1 LFCEAA
7 HEYIGLT
14 NSIAKAPAASS
25 KGKLSTFETAIS
37 LRTGLRTYQEDK
49 TKKKNKPARDDS
61 LVKGRNNFLRNIFIF
76 LYFFV
81 TKCI

>member
-1 LFCEAA
+1 MCIRDRFCEAA

-49 TKKKNKPARDDS
+49 TKKKNKDKTLNS
-61 LVKGRNNFLRNIFIF
+61 TI
-76 LYFFV
+76 
-81 TKCI
+81 